1 MITKEIRRGEVFAD
15 RYRVIRRLGVG
26 GMATV
31 WLAEDE
37 RLGRE
42 VAIKRLNTDAPEESL
57 ARFRREARIGATLN
71 HPNFVSVFDTIA
83 TDEGALIVMEYVP
96 GHSLEELSKAGP
108 MDPERVVDI
117 LADAAA
123 ALDHAHKQD
132 VVHRDIKPANILVRD
147 DGAVKLADLGIAK
160 AMDATQITAEGKVIG
175 TAPYMAPER
184 FEAAGTGG
192 PSSDVYALAAVAYE
206 LLSGVPVDSRPVRN
220 GEPLDRQAL
229 AANWPGPPDEVF
241 GVIMRALSAEPS
253 RRPASAGE
261 FVAELDEA
269 VRGGGA
275 PDTLPFIPPSMETSQ
290 EPVRRSRPE
299 PPWETRPGLP
309 PSSGR
314 GGSRGSR
321 FGAVLAVLLVAGL
334 GVAGGLALLGS
345 GSGGGDSPKKQAKA
359 SRDRAGKSDTAD
371 AGTSSADASPTPVVE
386 DQSASSPP
394 PTSSSSLSSGD
405 GAGLNAEGFDL
416 INQGRYS
423 EAVPILRRAVASYP
437 EGSTD
442 LNYAYALYN
451 LGNALRLSGH
461 PDEAIPI
468 LERRLEIPNQRSTV
482 AAELE
487 RARAEAGTD

>member
-1 MITKEIRRGEVFAD
+1 
-15 RYRVIRRLGVG
+15 
-26 GMATV
+26 MATV

-108 MDPERVVDI
+108 MDPERAVGI
-117 LADAAA
+117 LAEAAA

-192 PSSDVYALAAVAYE
+192 PESDVYALAAVAYE

-229 AANWPGPPDEVF
+229 AANWPGAPDEVF

-253 RRPASAGE
+253 RRPGSAGE

-269 VRGGGA
+269 VRAGGA
-275 PDTLPFIPPSMETSQ
+275 PDTLPFTPPAMETS
-290 EPVRRSRPE
+290 PE
-299 PPWETRPGLP
+299 PARETRPGLP
-309 PSSGR
+309 PSVGP

-321 FGAVLAVLLVAGL
+321 LGAVLALLLVAGL
-334 GVAGGLALLGS
+334 AVAGALALLGG

-359 SRDRAGKSDTAD
+359 SSDRVGKAAD
-371 AGTSSADASPTPVVE
+371 AADSGASSADAPATPVVQ
-386 DQSASSPP
+386 DQSSSPAA
-394 PTSSSSLSSGD
+394 SSSGD
-405 GAGLNAEGFDL
+405 GAALNAEGFDL
-416 INQGRYS
+416 INQGRYA
-423 EAVPILRRAVASYP
+423 EAVPILRRAVDSYP

-442 LNYAYALYN
+442 LDYAYALYN

-468 LERRLEIPNQRSTV
+468 LERRLEIPNQESTV
-482 AAELE
+482 AAELA